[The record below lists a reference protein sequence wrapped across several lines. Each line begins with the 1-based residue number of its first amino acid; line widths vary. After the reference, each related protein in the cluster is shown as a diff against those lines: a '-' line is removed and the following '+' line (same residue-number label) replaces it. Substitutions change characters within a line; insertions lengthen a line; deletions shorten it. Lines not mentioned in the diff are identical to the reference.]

1 MASYTPGPRDD
12 PRGVAQRLVAV
23 WAAHA
28 GGIRREG
35 HDAARVAAGP
45 AAVAGFEV
53 PHDLAA
59 HLVVG
64 LTGRLVTPGLAVLI
78 RRAGR
83 IGLRPAAAAAGRCQA
98 DGVDGPVEGMDLVAG
113 GPARR
118 RGRRRARPS
127 GNARAMRPHWSR
139 QSRQSAGWV
148 LVATR
153 FTESPLAAE
162 SPLSAAESP
171 LSVESSLTS
180 GESGRGW
187 VHSYSHSHRCRCK
200 PSSSSAGVG
209 WPGVARRGACQVFQ
223 KRAPT
228 WAGSPCRLRPS

>member
-1 MASYTPGPRDD
+1 MLTSPDPMTTARLSCEGCMVSCPALTAPRPIRSHPTGAPATPAYIRRELVRTSPGAAGPTVCCRRDTMASYTPGPRDD
-12 PRGVAQRLVAV
+12 PRRVAQRLVAV

-83 IGLRPAAAAAGRCQA
+83 IGLRPAATAAGR
-98 DGVDGPVEGMDLVAG
+98 DEAG
-113 GPARR
+113 R
-118 RGRRRARPS
+118 
-127 GNARAMRPHWSR
+127 
-139 QSRQSAGWV
+139 
-148 LVATR
+148 T
-153 FTESPLAAE
+153 
-162 SPLSAAESP
+162 
-171 LSVESSLTS
+171 
-180 GESGRGW
+180 
-187 VHSYSHSHRCRCK
+187 
-200 PSSSSAGVG
+200 
-209 WPGVARRGACQVFQ
+209 
-223 KRAPT
+223 
-228 WAGSPCRLRPS
+228 